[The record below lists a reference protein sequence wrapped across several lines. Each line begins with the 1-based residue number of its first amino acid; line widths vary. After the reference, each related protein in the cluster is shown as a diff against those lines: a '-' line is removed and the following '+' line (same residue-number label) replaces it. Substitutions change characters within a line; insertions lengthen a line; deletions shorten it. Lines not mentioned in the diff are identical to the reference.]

1 MDRLFVVT
9 VYETLV
15 LVGVVGNESPIITIY
30 SQALFN
36 SFALTVYEVAPN
48 KGVDVLA
55 ILFNNL
61 ISARWLNREN
71 YVLKFNGR
79 GVHYYKPA
87 LSDRQNVFVKIV
99 IDLYSF
105 VFHARDYTAMAQIV
119 KKKM

>member
-1 MDRLFVVT
+1 
-9 VYETLV
+9 
-15 LVGVVGNESPIITIY
+15 
-30 SQALFN
+30 
-36 SFALTVYEVAPN
+36 
-48 KGVDVLA
+48 VDVLA
-55 ILFNNL
+55 ILFNDL

-87 LSDRQNVFVKIV
+87 LPNGQNVFVKIV

-105 VFHARDYTAMAQIV
+105 VSHARDYTGITQSV